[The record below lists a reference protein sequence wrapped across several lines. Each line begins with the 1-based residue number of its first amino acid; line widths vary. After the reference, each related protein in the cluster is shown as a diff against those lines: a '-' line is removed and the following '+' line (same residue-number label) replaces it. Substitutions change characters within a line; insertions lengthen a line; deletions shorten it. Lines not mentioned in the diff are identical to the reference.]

1 MLWNALWFK
10 RNAPSKKHHYLS
22 GAFERVAVMLSVTK
36 SDKTG
41 KWPTNHLQGHIKPS
55 EHINE
60 QFARWEARE
69 RGGWQYLARDRR
81 EFITLLGGAAG
92 AWPLAARAQQ
102 PAMPVIGFLH
112 PTSLEA
118 FAEASCSPTARLYT
132 LLCICKSS
140 KQTGNLPGGM
150 WQAGH
155 TARQCGSG

>member
-1 MLWNALWFK
+1 MADE
-10 RNAPSKKHHYLS
+10 P
-22 GAFERVAVMLSVTK
+22 
-36 SDKTG
+36 
-41 KWPTNHLQGHIKPS
+41 LQGHIKPS
-55 EHINE
+55 GHINK

-69 RGGWQYLARDRR
+69 RGWQYRARDRR
-81 EFITLLGGAAG
+81 DFITLLGGAAG

-155 TARQCGSG
+155 TARQCGSGYQKPQCGRN